1 MNGIYAQGQTWS
13 IVMTFKNLS
22 VVIPEFLTP
31 TCGGPWGRYLFCIVL
46 AKPLPVSSSSAE
58 QVSEEK

>member
-13 IVMTFKNLS
+13 TVMTFKNLS
-22 VVIPEFLTP
+22 VVIPEFLTA
-31 TCGGPWGRYLFCIVL
+31 TCGGPWGRCMFCIVL

-58 QVSEEK
+58 QASEEK